1 MEDVV
6 FTLYFLSA
14 VLVGM
19 VMGDK
24 LWRIYRTHYPR
35 H

>member
-1 MEDVV
+1 MEDVI
-6 FTLYFLSA
+6 FTFYFFSA

-19 VMGDK
+19 VMGDG
-24 LWRIYRTHYPR
+24 LWRIYRRYFPR

>member
-6 FTLYFLSA
+6 FVIYFFSA

-19 VMGDK
+19 VIGDG
-24 LWRIYRTHYPR
+24 LWRIYRIRFPR